1 MDDLCSERGDGRLLC
16 LLCVVWG
23 NVMGTGQIGAFG
35 GGGGGGI
42 GGRSLAVVGNDG
54 VRPGLQ
60 TKRR

>member
-1 MDDLCSERGDGRLLC
+1 MDDLCSKRGDGRLLC

-23 NVMGTGQIGAFG
+23 NVMGTEQIGAFG
-35 GGGGGGI
+35 GGGG
-42 GGRSLAVVGNDG
+42 RSLAVGNDG